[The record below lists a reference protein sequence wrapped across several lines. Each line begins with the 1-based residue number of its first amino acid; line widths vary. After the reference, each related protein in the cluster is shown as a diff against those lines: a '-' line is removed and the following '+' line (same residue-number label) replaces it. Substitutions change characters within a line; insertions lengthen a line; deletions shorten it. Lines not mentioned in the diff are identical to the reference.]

1 MEIVLSKTATKFLEK
16 ISSKEV
22 EKIREKLASLLQAIE
37 TEGIIP
43 SNELDIKTLK
53 GNWKGYLRM
62 RVGKARI
69 VFTVNT
75 DLDQLE
81 VYDIDF
87 RGNVY
92 KSLVLHTGKNCVAI

>member
-1 MEIVLSKTATKFLEK
+1 
-16 ISSKEV
+16 
-22 EKIREKLASLLQAIE
+22 LQAIE

-53 GNWKGYLRM
+53 GDWKGYLRM

-69 VFTVNT
+69 IFTVNA

-92 KSLVLHTGKNCVAI
+92 KSLGLYAGKNCVET